1 MWKGV
6 SDLLL
11 TESKRVTRCSKEN
24 GVPSSWNPVCWMEE
38 INLFLLRPPKQEGLP
53 EKQLQRLLLRGQR
66 KGRFG
71 LGAVAGSKCLSN
83 ESYPIDNQV

>member
-11 TESKRVTRCSKEN
+11 PESKRVTRCSKEN
-24 GVPSSWNPVCWMEE
+24 GAPSSWNPVCWMEE
-38 INLFLLRPPKQEGLP
+38 INLFLLRPPQQEGLP
-53 EKQLQRLLLRGQR
+53 EKQLQRLLLRGQC

-71 LGAVAGSKCLSN
+71 LGGLAGSKCSFV
-83 ESYPIDNQV
+83 EFYPIDNQG